1 MVEVVLEWVDF
12 DCYLIDLNCYLDC
25 YVALA
30 VLVDFANFEELADDA
45 GDEGD
50 DVAYDV
56 IQLCCEELQIF
67 V

>member
-1 MVEVVLEWVDF
+1 MVLELADF
-12 DCYLIDLNCYLDC
+12 DGCLLGLNCCLD
-25 YVALA
+25 YSVALA

-56 IQLCCEELQIF
+56 IQLCCEERQIF